1 MADGVSERVKNCPG
15 RAVFSGIGEG
25 LEPLFFTDDVSLLKL
40 FGRAFQIFDDV
51 DDAENEDDDEAS
63 CSR

>member
-1 MADGVSERVKNCPG
+1 
-15 RAVFSGIGEG
+15 VFSGIGEG

-51 DDAENEDDDEAS
+51 DDAENEDDDEAG